1 MKGRFE
7 FTHEPHPARVVFG
20 RGALRRL
27 DEETERLGITR
38 ALVVASSRLA
48 TLLEGLLGPRSVVAI
63 TSIAKHVP
71 SKVVG
76 AAIETAD
83 HTRADGLVSVGGGSA
98 LGLAK
103 AVARERSLPI
113 LAVPTTYSGS
123 EMTAIWGVT
132 DAEGK
137 RTGRDPRVRPR
148 TVIYDPELTRTMPV
162 EVAGASGLNA
172 VAHAAEA
179 LYARDVDPLTQ
190 LIAEEAVGAMA
201 RWLPSVVDHVAD
213 GDEADSGAL
222 YGAWLAGVSLDRA
235 RMGLHHKICHVLG
248 GGFHLPHAPVHAVVL
263 PYVAAFNQAAAP
275 DAMRRLARALWVD
288 DVPASLFALGRRVR
302 APASLAAL
310 GMRREDIDRAAE
322 MVTQDAY
329 DNPRPVTQA
338 DVRGLLDRAFEGAG
352 VSRK

>member
-1 MKGRFE
+1 MTGRFE

-20 RGALRRL
+20 RGSLRRL
-27 DEETERLGITR
+27 DEETERLGIAR
-38 ALVVASSRLA
+38 ALVVVSPRLA
-48 TLLEGLLGPRSVVAI
+48 TRVEELLGPRSVATITAI
-63 TSIAKHVP
+63 AMHVP
-71 SKVVG
+71 SKAVG

-83 HTRADGLVSVGGGSA
+83 HAGADGLLSVGGGSA
-98 LGLAK
+98 VGLAK
-103 AVARERSLPI
+103 AVGRERTLPI

-132 DAEGK
+132 DVAGK
-137 RTGRDPRVRPR
+137 RTGLDPRVRPR

-172 VAHAAEA
+172 VAHAVEA
-179 LYARDVDPLTQ
+179 LYARDVDPVTQ

-201 RWLPSVVDHVAD
+201 RWLPSAVDHLAD
-213 GDEADSGAL
+213 ADEADSGAL
-222 YGAWLAGVSLDRA
+222 YGAWLAGMSLDRA

-248 GGFHLPHAPVHAVVL
+248 GTFHLPHAPVHAVVL

-275 DAMRRLARALWVD
+275 EAMRRLARALWGD

-310 GMRREDIDRAAE
+310 GMRREDLERAAE
-322 MVTQDAY
+322 IVTHDAY
-329 DNPRPVTQA
+329 DNPRPVTRA
-338 DVRGLLDRAFEGAG
+338 EVRELLDRAFEGAG
-352 VSRK
+352 VSRR